1 MKNYDLCVIGAG
13 SGGLVAATTGN
24 RLGLKTVL
32 LEKNKIGGECTH
44 SGCIPSKA
52 LIAAAKA
59 YQTSKDAPRYGLP
72 AYAPAAPLDFAKV
85 MAHVNSVVQGVYANE
100 TPDVFENMGID
111 VIVDSSGVKFIG
123 PHTVQIGNETIVA
136 NNFVICTGSSPR
148 PYCPDGG
155 DLQDFLHN
163 ENFWDL
169 RKQPKS
175 ITFIGGGVI
184 SVELGQAMRRLGTA
198 VNIIDHNPRI
208 LKAVDSDV
216 AAILTAHL
224 QEEGIK
230 LYEGAEVQ
238 NCRIETGQTTLT
250 LNTPTGI
257 QELTSEAIF
266 IAVGRVPNTGG
277 LDLEKAGIEHTPRGI
292 TTDCFLRTSASHIY
306 SCGDVSSPAK
316 FTHAASY
323 QADVCI
329 ANILKE
335 NSKESDLRAFPWAI
349 FTEPEIAHVGIS
361 EAQAVKESIPHT
373 VLKVN
378 ATLDRFVA
386 EGKTTGLLKVIIS
399 ADDLII
405 GADAIG
411 PHAGEWIH
419 PLAMAARQRLPLQ
432 SFIDTVFAY
441 PTYSEI
447 VKKAFVRHLRSRP

>member
-32 LEKNKIGGECTH
+32 LEKDKIGGECTH

-72 AYAPAAPLDFAKV
+72 AYAPASPLDFSKV
-85 MAHVNSVVQGVYANE
+85 MEHVNSVVQGVYANE
-100 TPDVFENMGID
+100 TPAVFENMGID
-111 VIVDSSGVKFIG
+111 VVVDSSGAKFIDSQ
-123 PHTVQIGNETIVA
+123 TVQIGGEQITA
-136 NNFVICTGSSPR
+136 KYFVICTGSSPR

-155 DLQDFLHN
+155 DPRQFLHN

-169 RKQPKS
+169 RQQPAS

-216 AAILTAHL
+216 AEILSNHL
-224 QEEGIK
+224 KEEGIK
-230 LYEGAEVQ
+230 LYAGTEVL
-238 NCRIETGQTTLT
+238 NCRSEPSQTTLT
-250 LNTPTGI
+250 IKTPTGTA
-257 QELTSEAIF
+257 ELTSESVF
-266 IAVGRVPNTGG
+266 IAVGRVPNLGG
-277 LDLEKAGIEHTPRGI
+277 LDLAKAGVDTTDRGI
-292 TTDCFLRTSASHIY
+292 TTDKFLRTSASHIY
-306 SCGDVSSPAK
+306 ACGDVTSPAK

-323 QADVCI
+323 QGGVCI

-361 EAQAVKESIPHT
+361 EAQAIKESIPHT

-386 EGKTTGLLKVIIS
+386 EGNTTGLLKVIIS
-399 ADDLII
+399 ADDLVI

-419 PLAMAARQRLPLQ
+419 PLALAARQQLPLQ

-447 VKKAFVRHLRSRP
+447 VNTAFVRHLRSRT

>member
-32 LEKNKIGGECTH
+32 LEKDKIGGECTH

-59 YQTSKDAPRYGLP
+59 YQTSKDAPRYGP
-72 AYAPAAPLDFAKV
+72 PPYAPATPLDFAQV
-85 MAHVNSVVQGVYANE
+85 MEHVNDVVQGVYANE
-100 TPDVFENMGID
+100 TPDVFEHMGID
-111 VIVDSSGVKFIG
+111 VVVDSSGAKFIDA
-123 PHTVQIGNETIVA
+123 HTVQIGGELIA
-136 NNFVICTGSSPR
+136 AKYFVICTGSSPR
-148 PYCPDGG
+148 PYCPEGG
-155 DLQDFLHN
+155 DPRQFLHN

-169 RKQPKS
+169 HQQPKS

-184 SVELGQAMRRLGTA
+184 SAELGQAMRRLGTE

-208 LKAVDSDV
+208 LKAVDPEV
-216 AAILTAHL
+216 AEILSTHL
-224 QEEGIK
+224 KEEGVK
-230 LYEGAEVQ
+230 LYANTEVL
-238 NCRIETGQTTLT
+238 NCRAEPDRTTLT
-250 LNTPTGI
+250 IKTPSGTTD
-257 QELTSEAIF
+257 LTSEAVF
-266 IAVGRVPNTGG
+266 IAVGRVPNIGG
-277 LDLEKAGIEHTPRGI
+277 LDLARAGINATDRGI
-292 TTDCFLRTSASHIY
+292 TTDEFLRTSAPHIY
-306 SCGDVSSPAK
+306 ACGDVTSPAK

-329 ANILKE
+329 SNILQERAK
-335 NSKESDLRAFPWAI
+335 KSDLRAFPWVI

-361 EAQAVKESIPHT
+361 EAQAIKESIPHT

-386 EGKTTGLLKVIIS
+386 EGNTTGLLKVIIS
-399 ADDLII
+399 ADDLVI

-419 PLAMAARQRLPLQ
+419 PLALAARQRLPLQ

-447 VKKAFVRHLRSRP
+447 VKKAFVRHLRSRA